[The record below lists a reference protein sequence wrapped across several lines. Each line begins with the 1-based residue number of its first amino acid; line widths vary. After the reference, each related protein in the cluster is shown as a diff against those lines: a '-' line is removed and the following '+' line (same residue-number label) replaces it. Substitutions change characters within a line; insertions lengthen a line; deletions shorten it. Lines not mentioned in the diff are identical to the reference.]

1 MSKLIRYIIAAALIA
16 GASSLA
22 ASDPAPAAT
31 PAKDPA
37 TTTTTTPAATTTTPA
52 ATTAAPAATT
62 ATPAAPAA
70 TTETPPPAKKK
81 APRPHPTPPKSAA
94 KPVEPPPPPKT
105 TATVVTNEGLSERCI
120 LSTVVTAVD
129 GKEVKATDKTD
140 TFEFAP
146 GEHSISGY
154 GGVDPTKCAT
164 FAGDKPVVLTAGEH
178 IGQSTLKFTVVAGK
192 TYYLGVDVRKGDKST
207 WKIVVWQIK
216 H

>member
-1 MSKLIRYIIAAALIA
+1 MSKLIRNIIAAALIA

-22 ASDPAPAAT
+22 ASDPAPAST
-31 PAKDPA
+31 PATDPA
-37 TTTTTTPAATTTTPA
+37 TTTPPAATTP
-52 ATTAAPAATT
+52 ATTAPAS
-62 ATPAAPAA
+62 
-70 TTETPPPAKKK
+70 TTETPPPPQK
-81 APRPHPTPPKSAA
+81 APPPMPPKKAA
-94 KPVEPPPPPKT
+94 KPVEPTPPPKT

-164 FAGDKPVVLTAGEH
+164 FTGDKPVVLTAGEH

-192 TYYLGVDVRKGDKST
+192 TYYLGVDVRKPEKSS

>member
-1 MSKLIRYIIAAALIA
+1 MSKFIRNIIAAALIA

-22 ASDPAPAAT
+22 ASDPAPAST
-31 PAKDPA
+31 PATEPA
-37 TTTTTTPAATTTTPA
+37 TTTKPATTTPA
-52 ATTAAPAATT
+52 TTAPAPKTHGSPPGMDARKPPPQKAPK
-62 ATPAAPAA
+62 PAAPAP
-70 TTETPPPAKKK
+70 E
-81 APRPHPTPPKSAA
+81 
-94 KPVEPPPPPKT
+94 PKT
-105 TATVVTNEGLSERCI
+105 TATVVTNEGLSEHCI

-164 FAGDKPVVLTAGEH
+164 FTGDNPVAITEGEH
-178 IGQSTLKFTVVAGK
+178 IGQSTLKFTVIAGK
-192 TYYLGVDVRKGDKST
+192 TYYTGVDVRKADKST
-207 WKIVVWQIK
+207 WKLVIWQIK

>member
-1 MSKLIRYIIAAALIA
+1 MSKLIRNIIATTLIA

-31 PAKDPA
+31 PATAPA
-37 TTTTTTPAATTTTPA
+37 TTTAAEP
-52 ATTAAPAATT
+52 
-62 ATPAAPAA
+62 
-70 TTETPPPAKKK
+70 
-81 APRPHPTPPKSAA
+81 AA
-94 KPVEPPPPPKT
+94 KPAEPAPPPKT
-105 TATVVTNEGLSERCI
+105 TATVVTNEGLSDRCI

-129 GKEVKATDKTD
+129 GKEVSATDKTD

-164 FAGDKPVVLTAGEH
+164 FTGDKAVAITEGEH
-178 IGQSTLKFTVVAGK
+178 IGQSTLKFTVVEGK
-192 TYYLGVDVRKGDKST
+192 TYYTGVDVRKADKST

>member
-1 MSKLIRYIIAAALIA
+1 MSKLIRNIIAAALIA

-22 ASDPAPAAT
+22 ASDPAPAST
-31 PAKDPA
+31 PASTPAAAPA
-37 TTTTTTPAATTTTPA
+37 TTPTTTT
-52 ATTAAPAATT
+52 APAATT
-62 ATPAAPAA
+62 NAPAA
-70 TTETPPPAKKK
+70 TTEAPPAGTKVPHHIPAKKK
-81 APRPHPTPPKSAA
+81 A
-94 KPVEPPPPPKT
+94 KPAEPATPPKT
-105 TATVVTNEGLSERCI
+105 TATVVTNEGLSEHCI
-120 LSTVVTAVD
+120 LATVVTAVD

-164 FAGDKPVVLTAGEH
+164 FAGDKPVTITAGEH

-192 TYYLGVDVRKGDKST
+192 TYYTGVDVRKADKST
-207 WKIVVWQIK
+207 WKVVVWQIK